1 MQILKADTQ
10 VKVLIGPFVDTADG
24 VTPETGVT
32 LGSADQAEILKHDA
46 ASVTDIS
53 GNTWAAMT
61 DCDGWYNLTL
71 TAGNVDTEGMLT
83 VVIQDSSVC
92 LPVFARFMIVNA
104 NVYDSLYAAAAT
116 DYLQV
121 DAGGSDLDA
130 IKTKTDNLPEAKT
143 G

>member
-1 MQILKADTQ
+1 M
-10 VKVLIGPFVDTADG
+10 
-24 VTPETGVT
+24 TG
-32 LGSADQAEILKHDA
+32 
-46 ASVTDIS
+46 
-53 GNTWAAMT
+53 
-61 DCDGWYNLTL
+61 CDGWYNLTL

-92 LPVFARFMIVNA
+92 LPVFDRFMIVNA